1 MHLTLIDLTDLDG
14 FTRTIWLR
22 GENWQPAVR
31 NRIGR
36 FMARHQLHISAISIY
51 PGADF
56 SACLSYAN
64 AYGCG
69 SVRKDR

>member
-1 MHLTLIDLTDLDG
+1 MELTLIDLIDADG
-14 FTRTIWLR
+14 FTRTVWMR
-22 GENWQPAVR
+22 GSDLT
-31 NRIGR
+31 GR
-36 FMARHQLHISAISIY
+36 ASRRLCNFADQRKLQVAAISIY

-56 SACLSYAN
+56 ARCLDYAN